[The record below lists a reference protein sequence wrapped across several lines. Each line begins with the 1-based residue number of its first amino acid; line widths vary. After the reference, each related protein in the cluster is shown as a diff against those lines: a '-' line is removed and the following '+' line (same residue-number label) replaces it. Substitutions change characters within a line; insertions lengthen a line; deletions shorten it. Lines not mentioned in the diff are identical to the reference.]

1 MLTFENCIQLLLFK
15 LIKKQLKILEN
26 VLNKILFWLN
36 CHLKRYK
43 MQISYNSNTYV
54 FKNKY
59 LLIFK
64 NI

>member
-1 MLTFENCIQLLLFK
+1 MLAFKKCIQLLLFK
-15 LIKKQLKILEN
+15 LNKQLKTLEN
-26 VLNKILFWLN
+26 ILNEILNWLN

-43 MQISYNSNTYV
+43 MQVSYNSNTYV
-54 FKNKY
+54 FKNRY